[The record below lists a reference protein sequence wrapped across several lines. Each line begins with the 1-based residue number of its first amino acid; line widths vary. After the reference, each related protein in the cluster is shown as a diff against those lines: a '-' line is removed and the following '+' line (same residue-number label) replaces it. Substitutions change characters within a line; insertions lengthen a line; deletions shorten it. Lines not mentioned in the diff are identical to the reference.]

1 MFTTYHLS
9 SAQDI
14 TTDILDAIKAAYKTK
29 AITIIVE
36 EDDSDFGVTT
46 EMKTV
51 LDGRLNEDESTD
63 LTKEESVRQL
73 KKKYGL

>member
-1 MFTTYHLS
+1 MYTTYQLS
-9 SAQDI
+9 SAQGI

-51 LDGRLNEDESTD
+51 LDGRLNEDESTY
-63 LTKEESVRQL
+63 LTKEESVRQF
-73 KKKYGL
+73 KKRYGL